1 MSIEERSV
9 DRFPEGDEI
18 ILTKDLR
25 KVYSIGEI
33 EVPALRGVNLKV
45 KEGEFIVI
53 IGPSG
58 SGKSTVLNIIGC
70 LDRPTSGNILI
81 DGVDTSKLNDDDLAK
96 IRRERIGFVFQTF
109 NLLHTL
115 NALENVALP
124 MMFAGVP
131 REKRIE
137 RAKKLLEE
145 IELRDRADHKPS
157 ELSGGEQQRVAI
169 ARALA
174 NEPKVILGDEPTG
187 NLDTKAS
194 GMIMGFL
201 EEFNKNGET
210 LVIVTHDP
218 EVANRADRT
227 IRMRD
232 GILE

>member
-1 MSIEERSV
+1 MSIEEGS
-9 DRFPEGDEI
+9 DKI
-18 ILTKDLR
+18 ILTEDLT
-25 KVYSIGEI
+25 KIYNIGEI

-81 DGVDTSKLNDDDLAK
+81 DGVDTSRLNDDDLAK

-145 IELRDRADHKPS
+145 VELGDRGDHKPS
-157 ELSGGEQQRVAI
+157 ELSGGEQQRVTI

-174 NEPKVILGDEPTG
+174 NEPKIILGDEPTG
-187 NLDTKAS
+187 NLDTEAS
-194 GMIMGFL
+194 SMIMDFL
-201 EEFNKNGET
+201 EEFNKKGET

-232 GILE
+232 GTFLE